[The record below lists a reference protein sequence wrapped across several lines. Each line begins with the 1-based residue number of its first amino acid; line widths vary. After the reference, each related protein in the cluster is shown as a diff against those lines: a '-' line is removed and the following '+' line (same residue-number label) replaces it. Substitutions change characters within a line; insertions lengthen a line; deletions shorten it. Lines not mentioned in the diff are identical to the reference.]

1 METPQHLDPGLSED
15 ERATH
20 RAELRAEFTDLPFE
34 LKDVALNN
42 YIDAL
47 HRLTGPT
54 GRLSVGLREVVV
66 EPVTPTDV
74 DDVLAFFDHDAFAG
88 KPEWAMCYCRF
99 HHASQEPEWG
109 ERTWQ
114 QNRRELAEALRA
126 GDMRGLVVRV
136 EGRVVAWLNCSNR
149 STSPQHATGEDDG
162 IACTFCWAIAPSHR
176 GHGLAR
182 TLLEAATEHLA
193 DEGIHTVEGY
203 AIEEPADDAAA
214 YVGPLSL
221 YRSCGFDVVDHT
233 DKRVTVRRQ
242 L

>member
-1 METPQHLDPGLSED
+1 MDTPKHLDPGLSQGG
-15 ERATH
+15 RAAQQ
-20 RAELRAEFTDLPFE
+20 AELRAQFADLPFD
-34 LKDVALNN
+34 LTDVHLDN

-54 GRLSVGLREVVV
+54 ERLDAVIDVTV
-66 EPVTPTDV
+66 EPVAPADV

-99 HHASQEPEWG
+99 HHTNSTEWG

-114 QNRRELAEALRA
+114 QNRAELAEALRTGA
-126 GDMRGLVVRV
+126 MRGLVARV

-149 STSPQHATGEDDG
+149 STAPQHATGQDDG
-162 IACTFCWAIAPSHR
+162 VACTFCWVIAPSHR

-193 DEGIHTVEGY
+193 KDGIHTVEGS
-203 AIEEPADDAAA
+203 AIEDPPDDAAA

-221 YRSCGFDVVDHT
+221 YLSCGFDVMGHT
-233 DKRVTVRRQ
+233 ENHVTVQRR